1 MEGVERLSRR
11 VGEKEM
17 EPQLF
22 GDIYRG
28 RRILVTG
35 HTGFKGSWLA
45 LWLGNLGADVIG
57 YSLKPPTSP
66 NHFDLLSESPILR
79 FSDSCV
85 SVIGDIRD
93 VDKLNETFRTYQPE
107 VVFHLAAQPLVRY
120 SYKNPVE
127 TFETN
132 VMGTINVFE
141 ACRKTESIRAVI
153 NITSDKCYE
162 NRECAQGYCESDP
175 MGGYD
180 PYSASKGCAELVT
193 SCYRRSFFKA
203 EIEKLGSCKNEQYR
217 RNEAV
222 ISPSQLLSFTTSVLL
237 ASARAGNVIGGGDW
251 AEDRLIPDI
260 MRAVSRNEKVV
271 IRNPKSTRPW
281 QHVLEPLSGYL
292 ALGQKLLEGKSEFA
306 EGWNFGPDDESNID
320 VETVVKTIKDSWNK
334 ISCNSAAPGFPDS
347 LTTSFHE
354 AGLLKLDCSKAQSRL
369 NWKPVW
375 DINKTVSVTAQ
386 WYKEFYENDR
396 IMSQSD
402 LDEYI
407 EDAGNKGLRWT
418 IST

>member
-1 MEGVERLSRR
+1 MS
-11 VGEKEM
+11 
-17 EPQLF
+17 LF
-22 GDIYRG
+22 RNIYRG
-28 RRILVTG
+28 KKVLITG

-57 YSLKPPTSP
+57 YSLNPPTSP

-93 VDKLNETFRTYQPE
+93 VDKLNETFRSYQPE
-107 VVFHLAAQPLVRY
+107 IVFHLAAQPLVRY
-120 SYKNPVE
+120 SYNHPVE

-132 VMGTINVFE
+132 VMGTINVLE
-141 ACRKTESIRAVI
+141 ACRQTESVRAVI

-193 SCYRRSFFKA
+193 SCYRRSFFMNDGEKVRRCEGVSNA
-203 EIEKLGSCKNEQYR
+203 ETPKMRKCEDAKKCKITPSH
-217 RNEAV
+217 V
-222 ISPSQLLSFTTSVLL
+222 PIFSPSVLL

-260 MRAVSRNEKVV
+260 MRAVSRNEKVA

-306 EGWNFGPDDESNID
+306 EGWNFGPDAESSID
-320 VETVVKTIKDSWNK
+320 VEHVVKKLKECWDK
-334 ISCNSAAPGFPDS
+334 VEYQFSAS
-347 LTTSFHE
+347 QLLSSSTSEPHE
-354 AGLLKLDCSKAQSRL
+354 AGLLKLDCSKARSRL

-375 DINKTVSVTAQ
+375 DINKTVSVTTQ

-407 EDAGNKGLRWT
+407 EDAKNKKLSWA
-418 IST
+418 S